1 MLRTVM
7 LELPVRSTERAI
19 VVSIHNLRASHR
31 MRSGAPDPEITRLL
45 ASAGSGDTTAMN
57 RLVPLIYDDLRAIA
71 HRRISL
77 ERVGHTLNT
86 TAVVHEA
93 YVRLV
98 EGEQP
103 EWRDRVHF
111 FAVASKVMRHILIDY
126 ARLKRASKRGG
137 SAVRVTLNE
146 EHAAEE
152 DGVLDVL
159 ELNDVL
165 EKLAEHDPRLE
176 QVVECRFF
184 GGMSMEETAEAM
196 AVSVRTATRD
206 WRRARAYLYDALH
219 P

>member
-1 MLRTVM
+1 
-7 LELPVRSTERAI
+7 
-19 VVSIHNLRASHR
+19 
-31 MRSGAPDPEITRLL
+31 MRSGAPDSEITRLL
-45 ASAGSGDTTAMN
+45 ASAGSGDASALN

-77 ERVGHTLNT
+77 ERKGHTLNT

-137 SAVRVTLNE
+137 GAVPVTLHD
-146 EHAAEE
+146 EHAGEE
-152 DGVLDVL
+152 QGVLDVL

-165 EKLAEHDPRLE
+165 EKLAQHDPRLE

-196 AVSVRTATRD
+196 GVSVRTATRD
-206 WRRARAYLYDALH
+206 WRRARAYLYDALR